1 MDAKINIVKRLIRE
15 SKYLVCI
22 CGGGMLREIGHHSLR
37 DPERAYDI
45 EARYGYSPEEMF
57 SSAFYNTRTEPF
69 YKFYKQE
76 VLSEKMEPGAAFL
89 ALARLEEEGILKTV
103 ITNNIYAMPKHAG
116 CKNILEP
123 HGNIEK
129 NKCPH
134 CQKPYSK
141 EYLLNAKKVPLCEE
155 CMKPIRPGIR
165 FYGEQ
170 IDNGIMTQV
179 ATEITKAD
187 VLMVLGTR
195 LDSDFCDNYLS
206 YYKGKRLILIN
217 NIVNYTDEKAD
228 YVIHGVINEIV
239 PRLLEEENRED
250 IPKMTEK

>member
-1 MDAKINIVKRLIRE
+1 MTDAKITIVKRLIKE
-15 SKYLVCI
+15 SEYLVCI
-22 CGGGMLREIGHHSLR
+22 CGGGMLRESGHLSLR

-89 ALARLEEEGILKTV
+89 TLAKLEEKGVLKTV
-103 ITNNIYAMPKHAG
+103 ITNNIYAMPAHAG

-134 CQKPYSK
+134 CQKAYTK
-141 EYLLNAKKVPLCEE
+141 EYLMHAKKVPLCEE

-165 FYGEQ
+165 FYGEL
-170 IDNGIMTQV
+170 IDNGLMTRV
-179 ATEITKAD
+179 AAEIGKAD

-195 LDSDFCDNYLS
+195 LDSDFCDNYIS
-206 YYKGKRLILIN
+206 YYKGNKLILIN

-228 YVIHGVINEIV
+228 YVMHGVINEIV
-239 PRLLEEENRED
+239 PKLL
-250 IPKMTEK
+250 